1 MIGNLI
7 SAGASLLGGLMGKS
21 NADSARDAATQHSL
35 RQEALQR
42 EFAQN
47 GIQWKV
53 EDAKKAGIH
62 PIYALGGS
70 TASYAPTSQA
80 FTSDTS
86 LPNAFAQAG
95 QDVGRAIHKTQSAS
109 GRMDAL
115 GNAASKLQLEGLSLD
130 NDLKRTEIASKTARL
145 RADQT
150 GPVLP
155 SSGDAYLIPGQSQS
169 GLIKQKPLE
178 LAPAPSNAPH
188 TEGGAHADV
197 GYARTVSGGWAPV
210 PSKDA
215 KDRNED
221 MLIPEALW
229 AYRNNIMPNFSD
241 RYRKPPPFDPGPGRE
256 WRWSY
261 SGQEYRNVATPRRS
275 IPQSY
280 RGEQRSW

>member
-1 MIGNLI
+1 MLGALL
-7 SAGASLLGGLMGKS
+7 SAGTSLIGGLLGKS
-21 NADSARDAATQHSL
+21 SADKAREQANAHSL

-62 PIYALGGS
+62 PIYALGGAG
-70 TASYAPTSQA
+70 ASFSPVSQA
-80 FTSDTS
+80 FSSDTS
-86 LPNAFAQAG
+86 LPNAMAAAG
-95 QDVGRAIHKTQSAS
+95 QDLGRAIDKTRNATQRA
-109 GRMDAL
+109 DARTST
-115 GNAASKLQLEGLSLD
+115 AVALQLEGLSLD
-130 NDLKRTEIASKTARL
+130 NDLKRAEIASKTARL
-145 RADQT
+145 RADQV

-155 SSGDAYLIPGQSQS
+155 ASGDAYLIPGQSQS
-169 GLIKQKPLE
+169 GLIKKEPLK

-188 TEGGAHADV
+188 AEGGAHGDV
-197 GYARTVSGGWAPV
+197 GYARTVSGGYAPV

-221 MLIPEALW
+221 MLIPELLW

-261 SGQEYRNVATPRRS
+261 SGQEYRNVARKS
-275 IPQSY
+275 S
-280 RGEQRSW
+280 GW